1 MMPSVSQNWPN
12 WVALLSII
20 LIAGRTFK
28 GVLEKWYR
36 GMRADQDRMH
46 AFCDRTADIV
56 DRFSRTI
63 LENQTAIMA
72 LVKDTSSASDD
83 KIINAIREMST
94 ASNEATGRV
103 LLALGKREENTILAI
118 EALARAIRD
127 DLAAL
132 RAPPPP
138 AGGTGSQVRDGGTTP

>member
-46 AFCDRTADIV
+46 AFCDRTANIV

-132 RAPPPP
+132 RNPPP
-138 AGGTGSQVRDGGTTP
+138 AGGTGSQVRDGDPTP

>member
-46 AFCDRTADIV
+46 GFCDRTVDIL
-56 DRFSRTI
+56 DRYSKTI
-63 LENQTAIMA
+63 VENQKAIMA
-72 LVKDTSSASDD
+72 MVKDTRRANDD
-83 KIINAIREMST
+83 IIIAAIREMAT
-94 ASNEATGRV
+94 ASNDSTGCI
-103 LLALGKREENTILAI
+103 LLALGRREEQTVLAI

-132 RAPPPP
+132 RNPPPV
-138 AGGTGSQVRDGGTTP
+138 GGTGSQVRDGGPTP

>member
-1 MMPSVSQNWPN
+1 
-12 WVALLSII
+12 
-20 LIAGRTFK
+20 
-28 GVLEKWYR
+28 
-36 GMRADQDRMH
+36 MRADQDRMH

-132 RAPPPP
+132 RNPPP

>member
-1 MMPSVSQNWPN
+1 MMSASQNWPN
-12 WVALLSII
+12 WVFLVSIVLL
-20 LIAGRTFK
+20 FK
-28 GVLEKWYR
+28 GTLERWYR
-36 GMRADQDRMH
+36 KMRADQDRMH

-132 RAPPPP
+132 RNPPP
-138 AGGTGSQVRDGGTTP
+138 AGGTGSQVRDGGPTP